1 MRRLLK
7 ILTSLCSGIRRGK
20 GACLDLNNTESK
32 LYTIHCILSIIELL
46 LCLVHWFLRNLHD
59 NRGLSK
65 KTSSILLS
73 RYKEICLSLC
83 WLVGPLLRW
92 HSKAKTTVQPWKF
105 RVLGFNRIIL
115 ICFTQ
120 PQLIFFAK
128 HGQLN
133 YFFMRWNGAKYE
145 GSVLD

>member
-1 MRRLLK
+1 M
-7 ILTSLCSGIRRGK
+7 CSGIRRGK

-46 LCLVHWFLRNLHD
+46 MCLVHWFLRSLELTA
-59 NRGLSK
+59 GYLK
-65 KTSSILLS
+65 KPLQHP
-73 RYKEICLSLC
+73 CLATKKSVYLC
-83 WLVGPLLRW
+83 AYWLVGPLLRW

-128 HGQLN
+128 HGQFN
-133 YFFMRWNGAKYE
+133 YFLMRWNGANYE

>member
-1 MRRLLK
+1 MDE
-7 ILTSLCSGIRRGK
+7 GK
-20 GACLDLNNTESK
+20 GRVLIWTIQNLNYIQYTVFYQLLNYCYIWFTGFWEIYTLTAGYLKKPLQHSCLATKKSV
-32 LYTIHCILSIIELL
+32 Y
-46 LCLVHWFLRNLHD
+46 LCA
-59 NRGLSK
+59 
-65 KTSSILLS
+65 
-73 RYKEICLSLC
+73 Y

-92 HSKAKTTVQPWKF
+92 HSKAKTTVQPSKS

-128 HGQLN
+128 HGQFN

>member
-1 MRRLLK
+1 M
-7 ILTSLCSGIRRGK
+7 CSGIRRGK

-32 LYTIHCILSIIELL
+32 LYTIHCIISIIELL

-65 KTSSILLS
+65 KPLQYS
-73 RYKEICLSLC
+73 CLATKKSVYLC
-83 WLVGPLLRW
+83 VYWLVGPLLRW
-92 HSKAKTTVQPWKF
+92 HCKAKTTVQPSKS

-115 ICFTQ
+115 ICVTQ

-128 HGQLN
+128 HGQFN
-133 YFFMRWNGAKYE
+133 YFFMRWNGANY
-145 GSVLD
+145 

>member
-1 MRRLLK
+1 MRRLFK

-32 LYTIHCILSIIELL
+32 LYTIHCIISIIELL
-46 LCLVHWFLRNLHD
+46 YLVHWFLRNLHV

-65 KTSSILLS
+65 KNFLIFLS
-73 RYKEICLSLC
+73 RYKEICYLC
-83 WLVGPLLRW
+83 AYWLVGPLLRW
-92 HSKAKTTVQPWKF
+92 HSKAKTTVQPSKS

-128 HGQLN
+128 HGQFN
-133 YFFMRWNGAKYE
+133 YFFMRWNGANY
-145 GSVLD
+145 

>member
-1 MRRLLK
+1 MRRLFK
-7 ILTSLCSGIRRGK
+7 ILTFLCSGIRRGK

-32 LYTIHCILSIIELL
+32 LYTIHCILSIIQLL
-46 LCLVHWFLRNLHD
+46 LCLVHWFLRNLHV

-65 KTSSILLS
+65 KKPLQHS
-73 RYKEICLSLC
+73 CLATKKSVYLC
-83 WLVGPLLRW
+83 AYWLVGPLLRW

-115 ICFTQ
+115 ICVTQ

-128 HGQLN
+128 HGQFD
-133 YFFMRWNGAKYE
+133 YFFMRWNGANY
-145 GSVLD
+145 